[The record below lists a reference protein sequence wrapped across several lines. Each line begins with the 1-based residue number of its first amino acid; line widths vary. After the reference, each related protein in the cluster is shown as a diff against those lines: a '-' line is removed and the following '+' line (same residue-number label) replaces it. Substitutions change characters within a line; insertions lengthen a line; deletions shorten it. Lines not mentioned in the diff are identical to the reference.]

1 MLWYDRCFMHQKV
14 ILADNDVAAVGTAN
28 FDNRSFRLNFEIM
41 LVVKDEGF
49 NARVARMLERDFN
62 HSTPSTFDEVSS
74 GGFPRR
80 LSVKV
85 ARLFAPVL

>member
-1 MLWYDRCFMHQKV
+1 MHQKV
-14 ILADNDVAAVGTAN
+14 ILADDNVAAVGTAN

-41 LVVKDEGF
+41 LAVKDEGF
-49 NARVARMLERDFN
+49 NARVAAMLERGFA
-62 HSTPSTFDEVSS
+62 HSTPSTHDEVSS

-80 LSVKV
+80 LAVKV